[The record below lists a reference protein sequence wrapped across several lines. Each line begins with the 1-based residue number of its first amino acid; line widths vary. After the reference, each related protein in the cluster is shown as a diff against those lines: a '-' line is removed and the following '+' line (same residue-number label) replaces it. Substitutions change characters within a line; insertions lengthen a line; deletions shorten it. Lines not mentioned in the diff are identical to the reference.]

1 MKIKNTLTFLITVI
15 YISLAALTNADAQTI
30 TSLSAD
36 TLTRSGRLKITGS
49 SFGATQGTVQIGG
62 VSAPVSSWSDTS
74 ITAYVGETTGIGNV
88 NVQVSATTGN
98 SNLVPLNVTLRPTAG
113 GRVLWRF
120 PVDAQYISGRP
131 GVGADGTIYTL
142 DVNGHLYAL
151 TPDGGLKWIFNRA
164 PGPGRQSVDVG
175 ADGTIYFASGNVLYA
190 VNPNGTQKWRVA
202 DEISYGAFESG
213 PNVGPDGNVYAAT
226 RDMFFGGLGFVVI
239 SPAGQILSNTPGFGE
254 GRGTKFFAREIF
266 FGANRAYHTL
276 DNLTQPNGVL
286 SFHQIGGA
294 FLFGRPAIQEA
305 NPAVAPDGTVYA
317 VTNSSP
323 VSNINLQAYDPNGNA
338 LGVLFG
344 ANTNYLTSP
353 DVGADGTIYI
363 GRNLNFVN
371 ALNPNGSQKWQ
382 FTGSGILGDPTV
394 NTQNSVLT
402 TGGYDIGVPGF
413 VHGIGANNGQLLW
426 TITLPEEN
434 GGFVRPHAR
443 PKFSRDG
450 STVYVGMS
458 LASSTS
464 SDEYSYLYAFQATD
478 NNQEANNAA
487 TLSGKISYA
496 ITTANQATKFVSGVN
511 LSTTGTAQMSA
522 GTDNSG
528 FYQLSGL
535 TTGGNYTVMPS
546 KTGNANGVSPF
557 DATMVLRH
565 VAANGTGPNALNA
578 NQRIA
583 ADTNGDGNIS
593 PFDATLILRFIAA
606 GAPNANTGQIG
617 NWKFDPVPR
626 PYSPLNGSMSN
637 ENYTAILV
645 GEVNGDWNP

>member
-1 MKIKNTLTFLITVI
+1 MKIKNTCTFLMIVI
-15 YISLAALTNADAQTI
+15 YISLASLTNAEAQTI

-49 SFGATQGTVQIGG
+49 GFGVTPGMVRIGG
-62 VSAPVSSWSDTS
+62 ISAPVTSWSDTS
-74 ITAYVGETTGIGNV
+74 ITAYVGELTGTGNV

-98 SNLVPLNVTLRPTAG
+98 SNLVPLNVTLRPTAN

-131 GVGADGTIYTL
+131 GIGADGSIYSA

-190 VNPNGTQKWRVA
+190 VNPDGTEKWHVA
-202 DEISYGAFESG
+202 DEISYGDFESG

-266 FGANRAYHTL
+266 FGSNRAYHTL
-276 DNLTQPNGVL
+276 DNLNQPNGVL

-294 FLFGRPAIQEA
+294 FLFGRPAIREA

-317 VTNSSP
+317 VTNSSSI
-323 VSNINLQAYDPNGNA
+323 SNINLQAYDPNGNV
-338 LGVLFG
+338 LRVLFG

-353 DVGADGTIYI
+353 DVGADGTIYV

-371 ALNPNGSQKWQ
+371 ALNPSGSQKWQ

-394 NTQNSVLT
+394 NPQNTVLT
-402 TGGYDIGVPGF
+402 IGGYDIGVPGF
-413 VHGIGANNGQLLW
+413 VHSIGANNGQLLW
-426 TITLPEEN
+426 TVTLPEEN

-443 PKFSRDG
+443 PKFSRNG
-450 STVYVGMS
+450 STVYFGMS
-458 LASSTS
+458 LASSTP

-478 NNQEANNAA
+478 NQQAGNTSA
-487 TLSGKISYA
+487 TLSGTISYA
-496 ITTANQATKFVSGVN
+496 ITMANQATNFVSGVN
-511 LSTTGTAQMSA
+511 LSVTGTSQMSA
-522 GTDNSG
+522 ISNDSG

-535 TTGGNYTVMPS
+535 TTGSNYTVAPS
-546 KTGNANGVSPF
+546 KTGNANGISPF
-557 DATMVLRH
+557 DATLVLRH
-565 VAANGTGPNALNA
+565 VAANGTGANALNA
-578 NQRIA
+578 NQQKA
-583 ADTNGDGNIS
+583 ADGNGDGSIS
-593 PFDATLILRFIAA
+593 PFDATLILRYVAA
-606 GAPNANTGQIG
+606 NGQNANTGQVG

-626 PYSPLNGSMSN
+626 PYQPLNGSMSN
-637 ENYTAILV
+637 ENYAAILV
-645 GEVNGDWNP
+645 GEVNGNWTP